1 MLDILGAKQ
10 GVLWEIRKKRM
21 HSVTSIISYE
31 QVVRIM
37 IIKMLI
43 TMIIYDNDNNNYY
56 YNNDDDED
64 SDDDDNHNNNL
75 KLQSPLLDIIGS
87 QYLPVSSH
95 N

>member
-1 MLDILGAKQ
+1 M
-10 GVLWEIRKKRM
+10 R
-21 HSVTSIISYE
+21 SVTSIISYE

-43 TMIIYDNDNNNYY
+43 TMIIYDNDKNNYY